1 MIVADLLAAD
11 ALQLR
16 LHTPSSVERLGWDIS
31 WCAPAETID
40 PTPFL
45 SSNVVLLTNGIGLNI
60 EDQRTWT
67 AYVERLLR
75 VRVAA
80 IAFGTGTAH
89 RLIPPGLV
97 RAATALD
104 VPLLEIPQSV
114 PFLQVHRHVTNVLEV
129 ERFTAVNRSWALAQE
144 CAQLAASG
152 SHLQVVLDAAAQAAE
167 GTLAIVDA
175 AGVVIARSPAASVWT
190 AADLTDVPG
199 TGQGSIPLPMGS
211 GDSFQLIVRE
221 ATSDHP
227 VATLLA
233 PAASIIAVQL
243 QTALH
248 TTTHK
253 ERELETLLDQVP
265 DWAGVALEEFTST
278 FRSTGLSVD
287 EPTLVLAATA
297 GRRNLSNAWR
307 IRLLLQSRFLDVRVQ
322 VRAGILY
329 AFAQGPLDGADAE
342 GAAAGFLAACAREL
356 PHQPL
361 VLKGP
366 CHSIDELRLGIHQ
379 AGTMVGEV
387 RTSVRAPDL
396 GIRALIASTASSGA
410 RAGAHRLLAPVL
422 AYDDAHA
429 VDLLGTL
436 EAFLEHDAQP
446 GRTAAKLFIHRN
458 TLAQRLGKL
467 EGLLRVS
474 LTSLEGQATCLMALQ
489 ILRSE
494 ALPSSGRPAVSL
506 VDRR

>member
-16 LHTPSSVERLGWDIS
+16 LHTPSSVERLAWDIS

-45 SSNVVLLTNGIGLNI
+45 SDNVVLLTNGIGLNI

-67 AYVERLLR
+67 AYVERLVR

-114 PFLQVHRHVTNVLEV
+114 PFLQVHRHVTNVLQV
-129 ERFTAVNRSWALAQE
+129 ERYTAVNRSWDLAQE

-152 SHLQVVLDAAAQAAE
+152 SHLQVILDAAAQAAE
-167 GTLAIVDA
+167 GDLAIVDA
-175 AGVVIARSPAASVWT
+175 AGAVIARSPSASVWT
-190 AADLTDVPG
+190 SADLTETPPG
-199 TGQGSIPLPMGS
+199 AGNGSIPLPMGS
-211 GDSFQLIVRE
+211 GDSFQLVVRN
-221 ATSDHP
+221 AVSDYP
-227 VATLLA
+227 AATLLA

-253 ERELETLLDQVP
+253 ERELEILLDQVP
-265 DWAGVALEEFTST
+265 DWAGVALEEFTAT
-278 FRSTGLSVD
+278 FRSTGLDVHES
-287 EPTLVLAATA
+287 TLVLAATPR
-297 GRRNLSNAWR
+297 RRNLSNAWR
-307 IRLLLQSRFLDVRVQ
+307 IRLLLQARFNDVRVQ
-322 VRAGILY
+322 VRAGVLH

-342 GAAAGFLAACAREL
+342 DAAGGFLATCAQEL
-356 PHQPL
+356 SGQPL
-361 VLKGP
+361 VVKGP
-366 CHSIDELRLGIHQ
+366 CHTIDELRLGIHQ
-379 AGTMVGEV
+379 AGSMVSGV
-387 RTSVRAPDL
+387 RSPQWAPDL

-410 RAGAHRLLAPVL
+410 RAGAHKLLAPVL
-422 AYDDAHA
+422 TYDAVHS

-436 EAFLEHDAQP
+436 EAFLQHDAQP
-446 GRTAAKLFIHRN
+446 GRTAASLFIHRN

-467 EGLLRVS
+467 EALLRLS
-474 LTSLEGQATCLMALQ
+474 LASLEGQATCLMALQ
-489 ILRSE
+489 ILRSQ
-494 ALPSSGRPAVSL
+494 ALPVS
-506 VDRR
+506 

>member
-11 ALQLR
+11 TLQLR

-45 SSNVVLLTNGIGLNI
+45 SDNVLLLTNGIGLNI

-67 AYVERLLR
+67 AYVERLVR

-114 PFLQVHRHVTNVLEV
+114 PFLQVHRHVTTVLDV
-129 ERFTAVNRSWALAQE
+129 ERYTAVNRSWELAQE

-152 SHLQVVLDAAAQAAE
+152 SHLQLILDAAAQAAE
-167 GTLAIVDA
+167 GDLAIVDA
-175 AGVVIARSPAASVWT
+175 AGAVIARSPSASVWT
-190 AADLTDVPG
+190 GADLGDG
-199 TGQGSIPLPMGS
+199 AAGAGHDGIPLPMGS
-211 GDSFQLIVRE
+211 GDSFQLIVRNPE
-221 ATSDHP
+221 SDHP
-227 VATLLA
+227 AATLLA

-253 ERELETLLDQVP
+253 ERELEILLDQVP

-278 FRSTGLSVD
+278 FRSTGLEVHG
-287 EPTLVLAATA
+287 PTLVVAATT

-307 IRLLLQSRFLDVRVQ
+307 IRLLLQARFDDVRVQ
-322 VRAGILY
+322 VRAGVLY
-329 AFAQGPLDGADAE
+329 AFAQKPLDGVDADEAADAFLTTC
-342 GAAAGFLAACAREL
+342 AGEL
-356 PHQPL
+356 SDQPL
-361 VLKGP
+361 VLNGP
-366 CHSIDELRLGIHQ
+366 CHTIDELRLGIHQ
-379 AGTMVGEV
+379 AGTMVGAAH
-387 RTSVRAPDL
+387 RPRRAPDL
-396 GIRALIASTASSGA
+396 GLRALIASTASSGA
-410 RAGAHRLLAPVL
+410 RTGARKLLAPVIE
-422 AYDDAHA
+422 YDAAHA

-446 GRTAAKLFIHRN
+446 GRTAAALFIHRN

-467 EGLLRVS
+467 EGLLGLP
-474 LTSLEGQATCLMALQ
+474 LTSLDGQATCLLALQ
-489 ILRSE
+489 ILRS
-494 ALPSSGRPAVSL
+494 
-506 VDRR
+506 

>member
-1 MIVADLLAAD
+1 VIVADLLAED

-16 LHTPSSVERLGWDIS
+16 LHTPSSVERLGRDIS
-31 WCAPAETID
+31 WCAPAESID

-45 SSNVVLLTNGIGLNI
+45 SGNVLLLTNGIGLNI

-67 AYVERLLR
+67 AYVERLVR

-129 ERFTAVNRSWALAQE
+129 ERYTAVNRSWELAQE

-152 SHLQVVLDAAAQAAE
+152 SHLQLILDAAAQAAE
-167 GTLAIVDA
+167 GDLAIVDA
-175 AGVVIARSPAASVWT
+175 AGTVIARSPSASVWT
-190 AADLTDVPG
+190 AADLGDAPAGG
-199 TGQGSIPLPMGS
+199 TGRGSIPLPMGS
-211 GDSFQLIVRE
+211 GDSFQLIVRN

-227 VATLLA
+227 PATLLA

-253 ERELETLLDQVP
+253 ERELEILLDQVP

-278 FRSTGLSVD
+278 FRSTGLEVHSA
-287 EPTLVLAATA
+287 TLVLAATT

-307 IRLLLQSRFLDVRVQ
+307 IRLLLQARFNDVRVQ
-322 VRAGILY
+322 VRAGVLY
-329 AFAQGPLDGADAE
+329 AFAQGPLDGATADDAAE
-342 GAAAGFLAACAREL
+342 WFLMTCAREL
-356 PHQPL
+356 HDQPL

-366 CHSIDELRLGIHQ
+366 CHTIDELRLGIHQ
-379 AGTMVGEV
+379 AGKMVGGV
-387 RTSVRAPDL
+387 RGPHRAPDL

-410 RAGAHRLLAPVL
+410 RAGARKLLAPVIE
-422 AYDDAHA
+422 YDAGHT
-429 VDLLGTL
+429 VDLLNTL
-436 EAFLEHDAQP
+436 EAFLDHDAQP
-446 GRTAAKLFIHRN
+446 GRTAASLFIHRN
-458 TLAQRLGKL
+458 TLAQRLEKL
-467 EGLLRVS
+467 EGLLRLS
-474 LTSLEGQATCLMALQ
+474 LTTLEGQATCLMALQ
-489 ILRSE
+489 ILRSQ
-494 ALPSSGRPAVSL
+494 ALPVA
-506 VDRR
+506 

>member
-11 ALQLR
+11 SLQLR
-16 LHTPSSVERLGWDIS
+16 LHTPSTAERLGWDIS

-45 SSNVVLLTNGIGLNI
+45 SDNVVLLTNGIGLNI

-67 AYVERLLR
+67 AYVERLVR

-104 VPLLEIPQSV
+104 VPLLEIPQCV
-114 PFLQVHRHVTNVLEV
+114 PFLQVHRHVTTVLEV
-129 ERFTAVNRSWALAQE
+129 ERYTAVNRSWELAQE

-152 SHLQVVLDAAAQAAE
+152 SHLQVILDAAAQAVE
-167 GTLAIVDA
+167 GQLAIVDA
-175 AGVVIARSPAASVWT
+175 AGAVIARSPSASRWT
-190 AADLTDVPG
+190 AIELGDIPPG
-199 TGQGSIPLPMGS
+199 TGHGSIPLPMGS
-211 GDSFQLIVRE
+211 GDSFQLIVRD
-221 ATSDHP
+221 AASDHP
-227 VATLLA
+227 APILLA

-253 ERELETLLDQVP
+253 ERELEILLDQVP
-265 DWAGVALEEFTST
+265 DWEGVALEEFTST
-278 FRSTGLSVD
+278 FRSTGL
-287 EPTLVLAATA
+287 EAAGPTLVVTATT

-307 IRLLLQSRFLDVRVQ
+307 IRLLLQARFNDVRVQ
-322 VRAGILY
+322 VRTGVLY
-329 AFAQGPLDGADAE
+329 AFAQGPLVGAGADD
-342 GAAAGFLAACAREL
+342 AAVEFLSSCIREL
-356 PHQPL
+356 PEQPL

-366 CHSIDELRLGIHQ
+366 CRTIDELRLGIYQ
-379 AGTMVGEV
+379 AGTMIGAA
-387 RTSVRAPDL
+387 RSPHRAPELD
-396 GIRALIASTASSGA
+396 IRALIASTASSGA
-410 RAGAHRLLAPVL
+410 RASARRLLAPVIE
-422 AYDDAHA
+422 YDAVHA
-429 VDLLGTL
+429 VDLLSTL

-446 GRTAAKLFIHRN
+446 GHTAAALFIHRN

-467 EGLLRVS
+467 EGLLRLS
-474 LTSLEGQATCLMALQ
+474 LATLEGQATCLLALQ
-489 ILRSE
+489 ILRTQGS
-494 ALPSSGRPAVSL
+494 
-506 VDRR
+506 